1 MANHAARD
9 HAQWSASATDRN
21 WHCPGA
27 LALTMDLPEQ
37 TNSAA
42 DWGTVCHEIGE
53 LCLRD
58 GVDAVSFIGTTRKG
72 KEFSFE
78 VDDEMADTAQT
89 YVDYC
94 RSRIDAYKAETGKN
108 ALVFVEEKFSLA
120 ALNPPFEAGGTGD
133 CVMIFPDWQTL
144 EVVDLKGGRGVVV
157 EAKGNPQGRTY
168 GLGAVLKHTGHT
180 VRKIIVTIVQPRAGH
195 PDGRIRSDVFDM
207 ADLVEWTTDLMAA
220 MDRAWLAL
228 AQHPTRP
235 VTPNAAGKAY
245 DKLPDAVWTREHLSA
260 GSHCKFCKAAG
271 FCPALEQKATD
282 AAGVWFDDLDKPRIS
297 NAPDA
302 MSPEKLA
309 QTLDMLDMIDD
320 WCNAVRAHAHREAE
334 AGTVIPGYQLVEKIG
349 NRAWKPDVL
358 ADDIAAL
365 LMANG
370 KSSDAAY
377 APRKAASPAQV
388 EKALGAKNK
397 GLLADLV
404 ERPSRGTNLV
414 STASTTRPAV
424 TPLVQQHLTDLD
436 AKPNLFD

>member
-1 MANHAARD
+1 
-9 HAQWSASATDRN
+9 
-21 WHCPGA
+21 
-27 LALTMDLPEQ
+27 MDLPET
-37 TNSAA
+37 TNDAA
-42 DWGTVCHEIGE
+42 DWGTCCHQIAEK
-53 LCLRD
+53 CLRD
-58 GVDAVSFIGTTRKG
+58 RKDAAEFIGTTEKG
-72 KEFSFE
+72 KKYEFE
-78 VDDEMADTAQT
+78 VDDEMADTAQM

-180 VRKIIVTIVQPRAGH
+180 IRKIIVTIVQPRAGH

-207 ADLVEWTTDLMAA
+207 ADLVEWTTDLMTA
-220 MDRAWLAL
+220 MRRSAEALEWHKAGAKPSVEWGRDYLA
-228 AQHPTRP
+228 
-235 VTPNAAGKAY
+235 
-245 DKLPDAVWTREHLSA
+245 A

-282 AAGVWFDDLDKPRIS
+282 AAGIWFDDLDKPRIS
-297 NAPDA
+297 NSPDA

-349 NRAWKPDVL
+349 NRAWKADVTTD
-358 ADDIAAL
+358 AVAAL
-365 LMANG
+365 LTGAG
-370 KSSDAAY
+370 KDAKLAY
-377 APRKAASPAQV
+377 AAPKAASPAQV

>member
-21 WHCPGA
+21 WHCAGA
-27 LALTMDLPEQ
+27 LALTMDLPET
-37 TNSAA
+37 TNEAA
-42 DWGTVCHEIGE
+42 DWGTVCHEISE

-78 VDDEMADTAQT
+78 VDDEMADTAQM

-180 VRKIIVTIVQPRAGH
+180 IRKIIVTIVQPRAGH

-220 MDRAWLAL
+220 MRRSAEAL
-228 AQHPTRP
+228 ADKHIDHWAD
-235 VTPNAAGKAY
+235 TPPSVWAAKHLAAGN
-245 DKLPDAVWTREHLSA
+245 
-260 GSHCKFCKAAG
+260 HCKFCKAAG

-282 AAGVWFDDLDKPRIS
+282 AAGIWFDDLDKPRIS
-297 NAPDA
+297 NSPDA

-349 NRAWKPDVL
+349 NRAWKADVTTD
-358 ADDIAAL
+358 AVAAL
-365 LMANG
+365 LAGVG
-370 KSSDAAY
+370 KDAKLAY
-377 APRKAASPAQV
+377 AAPKAASPAQV

>member
-1 MANHAARD
+1 MVDHAARE
-9 HAQWSASATDRN
+9 HTTWSASATDRN
-21 WHCPGA
+21 WHCAGA
-27 LALTMDLPEQ
+27 LALTMDLPET
-37 TNSAA
+37 TNEAA
-42 DWGTVCHEIGE
+42 DWGTCCHQIAEK
-53 LCLRD
+53 CLRD
-58 GVDAVSFIGTTRKG
+58 RKDAAEFIGTTEKG
-72 KEFSFE
+72 KKYEFE
-78 VDDEMADTAQT
+78 VDDEMADTAQM
-89 YVDYC
+89 YVNYC

-157 EAKGNPQGRTY
+157 EAQGNPQGRTY

-180 VRKIIVTIVQPRAGH
+180 IRKIIVTIVQPRAGH

-220 MDRAWLAL
+220 MKRSAEAL
-228 AQHPTRP
+228 ADKHIDHWAD
-235 VTPNAAGKAY
+235 TPPSVWAAK
-245 DKLPDAVWTREHLSA
+245 HLVA

-282 AAGVWFDDLDKPRIS
+282 AAGIWFDDLDKPRIS
-297 NAPDA
+297 NSPDA

-334 AGTVIPGYQLVEKIG
+334 AGVVIPGYQLVEKIG
-349 NRAWKPDVL
+349 NRAWKADVTTDAVAAVL
-358 ADDIAAL
+358 AGA
-365 LMANG
+365 G
-370 KSSDAAY
+370 KDAKLAY
-377 APRKAASPAQV
+377 AAPKAASPAQV

>member
-42 DWGTVCHEIGE
+42 DWGTVCHEISE

-78 VDDEMADTAQT
+78 VDDEMADTAQM
-89 YVDYC
+89 YVNYC

-180 VRKIIVTIVQPRAGH
+180 IRKIIVTIVQPRAGH

-220 MDRAWLAL
+220 MKRSADAFEWHKAGTKPSAEWARDYL
-228 AQHPTRP
+228 
-235 VTPNAAGKAY
+235 AAG
-245 DKLPDAVWTREHLSA
+245 
-260 GSHCKFCKAAG
+260 GHCKFCKAAG

-282 AAGVWFDDLDKPRIS
+282 AAGIWFDDLDKPRIS
-297 NAPDA
+297 NSPDA

-349 NRAWKPDVL
+349 NRAWKADVTTDAVAAVL
-358 ADDIAAL
+358 AGA
-365 LMANG
+365 G
-370 KSSDAAY
+370 KDAKLAY
-377 APRKAASPAQV
+377 AAPKAASPAQV

-397 GLLADLV
+397 GLLTDLV

>member
-1 MANHAARD
+1 MANHAERA

-21 WHCPGA
+21 WHCAGA

-42 DWGTVCHEIGE
+42 DWGTVCHEISE

-58 GVDAVSFIGTTRKG
+58 GVDAVSFIGSTRKG

-78 VDDEMADTAQT
+78 VDDEMADTAQM

-207 ADLVEWTTDLMAA
+207 AELVEWTTDLMAA
-220 MDRAWLAL
+220 MDRAHSAWV
-228 AQHPTRP
+228 AQGRI
-235 VTPNAAGKAY
+235 GKEDWSDEGYYTQARWSDEY
-245 DKLPDAVWTREHLSA
+245 LTA

-282 AAGVWFDDLDKPRIS
+282 AAGIWFDDLDKPRIS
-297 NAPDA
+297 NSPDA

-334 AGTVIPGYQLVEKIG
+334 AGTVIPRYQLVEKIG
-349 NRAWKPDVL
+349 NRAWKADVTTDAVAAVL
-358 ADDIAAL
+358 ASA
-365 LMANG
+365 G
-370 KSSDAAY
+370 KDAKLAY
-377 APRKAASPAQV
+377 AAPKAASPAQV

-397 GLLADLV
+397 GLLTDLV

>member
-21 WHCPGA
+21 WHCAGA

-42 DWGTVCHEIGE
+42 DWGTVCHEISE

-78 VDDEMADTAQT
+78 VDDEMADTAQM

-94 RSRIDAYKAETGKN
+94 RKRIGAYKAETGKN

-180 VRKIIVTIVQPRAGH
+180 IRKIIVTIVQPRAGH

-220 MDRAWLAL
+220 MHRAKASFD
-228 AQHPTRP
+228 AQNHIGHDGYTE
-235 VTPNAAGKAY
+235 AAWSA
-245 DKLPDAVWTREHLSA
+245 EFLSA
-260 GSHCKFCKAAG
+260 GGHCKFCKAAG

-282 AAGVWFDDLDKPRIS
+282 AAGIWFDDLDKPRIS
-297 NAPDA
+297 NSPDA

-349 NRAWKPDVL
+349 NRAWKADVTTD
-358 ADDIAAL
+358 AVAAL
-365 LMANG
+365 LAGVG
-370 KSSDAAY
+370 KDAKLAY

-436 AKPNLFD
+436 AKPNLFN

>member
-42 DWGTVCHEIGE
+42 DWGTVCHEISE

-58 GVDAVSFIGTTRKG
+58 GVDAVRFIGTTRKG

-78 VDDEMADTAQT
+78 VDDEMADTAQM

-180 VRKIIVTIVQPRAGH
+180 IRKIIVTIVQPRAGH

-220 MDRAWLAL
+220 MHRAKASFD
-228 AQHPTRP
+228 ARDHIGHDGYTE
-235 VTPNAAGKAY
+235 AAWSA
-245 DKLPDAVWTREHLSA
+245 EFLSA

-297 NAPDA
+297 NSPDA

-349 NRAWKPDVL
+349 NRAWKADVTTDAVAAVL
-358 ADDIAAL
+358 AGA
-365 LMANG
+365 G
-370 KSSDAAY
+370 KDAKLAY
-377 APRKAASPAQV
+377 AAPKAASPAQV

-397 GLLADLV
+397 GLLTDLV

-424 TPLVQQHLTDLD
+424 APLVQQHLTDLD